1 MMTNTERTVT
11 DLFSLRGR
19 VAIVTGACGWLG
31 SAMSRALA
39 EAGSTIVV
47 TSRDGAQAAQF
58 AATLPGEGHLGLAFE
73 QGETDTIPGFVADVV
88 QRMGRI
94 DVLVNNA
101 YGTTAPDIDNAT

>member
-1 MMTNTERTVT
+1 MSNSERTVT

-31 SAMSRALA
+31 ASMSRALA
-39 EAGSTIVV
+39 EAGATLVV

-58 AATLPGEGHLGLAFE
+58 AATLPGEGHLGVGFD
-73 QGETDTIPGFVADVV
+73 QGQTDTIPGFVAEVV
-88 QRMGRI
+88 RRLGRV

-101 YGTTAPDIDNAT
+101 YGGSAPNIDDA